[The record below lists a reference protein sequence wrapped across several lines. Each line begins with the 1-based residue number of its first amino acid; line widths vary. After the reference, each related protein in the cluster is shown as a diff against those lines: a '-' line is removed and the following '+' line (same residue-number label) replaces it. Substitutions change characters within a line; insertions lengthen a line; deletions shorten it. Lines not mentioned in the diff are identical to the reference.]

1 MEPTIDISKV
11 QGGDEAEIRL
21 LAQSIST
28 WTYNA
33 VLYLLRNVEDTEE
46 IVQDTIIKV
55 LDVLIEG
62 SKHPAGPRQPAALRA
77 WVYQIALNKARDR
90 LRYRQQK
97 KRRARISPLEETRYH
112 SAEAHDAY
120 TAHPGIQLESK
131 EELAFLWRC
140 IDQLPDQ
147 QKEALLLVKID
158 KNSLK
163 VTAELMAT
171 TPKAVES
178 LLSRAKANLK
188 TLLQKSKR

>member
-1 MEPTIDISKV
+1 M
-11 QGGDEAEIRL
+11 
-21 LAQSIST
+21 
-28 WTYNA
+28 
-33 VLYLLRNVEDTEE
+33 LYLLRNVEDTEE
-46 IVQDTIIKV
+46 LVQDTIIKV

-131 EELAFLWRC
+131 EELALLWRC